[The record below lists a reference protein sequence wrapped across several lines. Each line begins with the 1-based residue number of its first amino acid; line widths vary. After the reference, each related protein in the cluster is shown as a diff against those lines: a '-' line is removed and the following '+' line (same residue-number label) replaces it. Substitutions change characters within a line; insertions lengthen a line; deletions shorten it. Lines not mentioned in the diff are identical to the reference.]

1 MYRFKVPRSFGA
13 RVRISSSSHSFFALD
28 TMLTCA
34 WFWGR
39 AFESL
44 RLHSLFALDAIDAH
58 RLFLGFEVI
67 NCELED
73 IVQCIDVL

>member
-1 MYRFKVPRSFGA
+1 
-13 RVRISSSSHSFFALD
+13 
-28 TMLTCA
+28 MLTCA